1 MFSGVIQNLEMED
14 PVWFPLIASEF
25 IRCMFCIFFF
35 VHLPAVM
42 FLKVIFFFE
51 TNLKV
56 MWTHWFLIGS
66 DKTFVT
72 GDNEG
77 YVIAWDAQSKK
88 KLHEVTCD
96 P

>member
-1 MFSGVIQNLEMED
+1 
-14 PVWFPLIASEF
+14 
-25 IRCMFCIFFF
+25 
-35 VHLPAVM
+35 
-42 FLKVIFFFE
+42 
-51 TNLKV
+51 

>member
-1 MFSGVIQNLEMED
+1 
-14 PVWFPLIASEF
+14 
-25 IRCMFCIFFF
+25 
-35 VHLPAVM
+35 
-42 FLKVIFFFE
+42 
-51 TNLKV
+51 

-96 P
+96 PCGESILSATVLIVAI